1 MVRRTRYLGW
11 GRENIKRKINL
22 LTKKLRRAIVLRCK
36 RIFLDEILVLGDS
49 HASVFSNKKFK
60 SLLPGYFF
68 NVVKVAGATVSG
80 LKNPN
85 PKTKALPIFMHG
97 IKHSKAAITILLIGE
112 VDTGFVIW
120 YRAEKNNISVTKA
133 LDKAIENYQKLI
145 KEVSK
150 KSRVI
155 CISTP
160 LPTIQDGYNCG
171 DVANARNDVNAT
183 QLQRTE
189 LTVQFNKIMQK
200 FCERNGYV
208 YLSFDEESVGENGL
222 VVPYLL
228 NSDPTDHHYDMEKY
242 ADMIINKL
250 KRSIEQGALS
260 DINSTERHCRQ

>member
-1 MVRRTRYLGW
+1 M
-11 GRENIKRKINL
+11 
-22 LTKKLRRAIVLRCK
+22 
-36 RIFLDEILVLGDS
+36 
-49 HASVFSNKKFK
+49 
-60 SLLPGYFF
+60 YFF
-68 NVVKVAGATVSG
+68 NIVKVAGATVSG

-85 PKTKALPIFMHG
+85 PKTQALPIFMHG
-97 IKHSKAAITILLIGE
+97 IKNSKAAITIILIGE

-120 YRAEKNNISVTKA
+120 YRAEKYNTSVILA

-145 KEVSK
+145 TEVSK

-160 LPTIQDGYNCG
+160 LPTIQDGNNCG

-222 VVPYLL
+222 VDPCLL
-228 NSDPTDHHYDMEKY
+228 NSDPTDHHYDMDKY

-250 KRSIEQGALS
+250 NRSIDQGALS
-260 DINSTERHCRQ
+260 DGNSAGFH